1 MNHHQRPQQPIP
13 EHETGVR
20 PFQTQRPHQRL
31 AAPAPNT
38 HLPGTVTPGGAFPTK
53 LDVKAMT
60 ITVALMWSAAMLLT
74 GIASLVWNG
83 YAQAF
88 LDVVASVYPGY
99 NATSTLGDV
108 IVGALYALLDGAVG
122 GLVLAWLYNRLATH

>member
-1 MNHHQRPQQPIP
+1 
-13 EHETGVR
+13 
-20 PFQTQRPHQRL
+20 
-31 AAPAPNT
+31 
-38 HLPGTVTPGGAFPTK
+38 VTPGGAFPTK

>member
-1 MNHHQRPQQPIP
+1 M
-13 EHETGVR
+13 
-20 PFQTQRPHQRL
+20 
-31 AAPAPNT
+31 
-38 HLPGTVTPGGAFPTK
+38 K

-74 GIASLVWNG
+74 GIASLIWNG

-99 NATSTLGDV
+99 NATSTFGDV

>member
-1 MNHHQRPQQPIP
+1 
-13 EHETGVR
+13 
-20 PFQTQRPHQRL
+20 
-31 AAPAPNT
+31 
-38 HLPGTVTPGGAFPTK
+38 
-53 LDVKAMT
+53 VKAMT

-88 LDVVASVYPGY
+88 LDVVASVYRGY